1 MKRQRIACLG
11 VSLAV
16 VLAAVLVF
24 ADPAS
29 GGVSFRLSV
38 GGRGGSHRGYSPSRS
53 YHRSSY
59 GGSRYRGSSYYRS
72 PYRGYRSVGYYRM
85 PVVSRSYSTSYYGTS
100 DYGSYYSSSPYD
112 SGYYESSTCVSCG
125 ASTCQCGSGSSSYYA
140 PTTTYRT
147 YTQYSS
153 PRCGSG
159 TVVRYIIVR

>member
-1 MKRQRIACLG
+1 MKRQRIARLG

-29 GGVSFRLSV
+29 GGVSFRLSA

-53 YHRSSY
+53 YHGSRY
-59 GGSRYRGSSYYRS
+59 GGNRYRGSSYYRS

-85 PVVSRSYSTSYYGTS
+85 PVVNRSYSTTYYVTP
-100 DYGSYYSSSPYD
+100 DYGSYETTTLPYD
-112 SGYYESSTCVSCG
+112 SYRS
-125 ASTCQCGSGSSSYYA
+125 SSSYYVA

-147 YTQYSS
+147 YSQYSS
-153 PRCGSG
+153 PGCGSG
-159 TVVRYIIVR
+159 TVVRYIIVH

>member
-38 GGRGGSHRGYSPSRS
+38 GGRGGSYRGHSSYRS
-53 YHRSSY
+53 YR
-59 GGSRYRGSSYYRS
+59 GSRYRGSRYSGSRSYRS
-72 PYRGYRSVGYYRM
+72 PYRGRRSVGYYRM
-85 PVVSRSYSTSYYGTS
+85 PSVSRSYSTIYYGTS
-100 DYGSYYSSSPYD
+100 PYGSYYSSSPYD
-112 SGYYESSTCVSCG
+112 SSYYESSTCVSCG
-125 ASTCQCGSGSSSYYA
+125 ALTCQCGSGSSGYYA
-140 PTTTYRT
+140 PTTYRT

-153 PRCGSG
+153 PGCGSG